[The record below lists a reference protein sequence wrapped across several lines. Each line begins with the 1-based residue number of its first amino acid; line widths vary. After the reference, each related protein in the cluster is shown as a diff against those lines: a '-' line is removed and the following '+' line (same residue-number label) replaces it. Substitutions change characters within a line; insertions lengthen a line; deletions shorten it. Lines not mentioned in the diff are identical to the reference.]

1 MSISPQTAACAI
13 PCKKLPQD
21 DLVHVFDTVG
31 HLWENFRGERIFI
44 TGGTGFFG
52 KWLLETMLYANQQL
66 DLGCRITV
74 LSRNPV
80 AFAESNPHLS
90 DPALVSFV
98 TGDVRDFVFPEGQ
111 FKFVIHAATD
121 VVAPTDA
128 VDLFSSCIDGTK
140 RVLDFA
146 RQARCTDFLL
156 ASSGAVYGRLP
167 VDMEAIPETY
177 AGAPDTL
184 DTRSAYGE
192 GKRCS
197 EWLTNAYGELYAF
210 NVKIA
215 RCFAFVGPHLPLDK
229 HFAIGNFI
237 FDTLADKEIVIQG
250 DGTAYR
256 SYLYAADL
264 AIWLWTIL
272 LCGSAGAAYN
282 VGGDEAITIAD
293 LARRVN
299 QCAGSHQ
306 GVTVM
311 TPHDPENKPDRYIP
325 CVRKAALDLGLTC
338 RINLDEAIDRT
349 LQWNRRLLNQ
359 HDF

>member
-1 MSISPQTAACAI
+1 MSIPSQTAACAI
-13 PCKKLPQD
+13 PCKKLLQD
-21 DLVHVFDTVG
+21 DLIHVFDKVG
-31 HLWENFRGERIFI
+31 HLWENFRGERLFI

-52 KWLLETMLYANQQL
+52 KWLLETLLYANQQL
-66 DLGCRITV
+66 DLGCRVTV

-80 AFAESNPHLS
+80 AFAVSNPHLS

-98 TGDVRDFVFPEGQ
+98 TGDVRDFVFPEGRY
-111 FKFVIHAATD
+111 KYVIHASTD

-128 VDLFSSCIDGTK
+128 VDLFSSCVDGTR

-156 ASSGAVYGRLP
+156 VSSGAVYGRQP
-167 VDMEAIPETY
+167 DDMETIPETY
-177 AGAPDTL
+177 AGAPDIRNI
-184 DTRSAYGE
+184 RSAYGE

-264 AIWLWTIL
+264 AVWLWTIL
-272 LCGSAGAAYN
+272 IRGVAGVVYN
-282 VGGDEAITIAD
+282 VGGDEAISIAG
-293 LARRVN
+293 LAQRVT
-299 QCAGSHQ
+299 QLAGSHHE
-306 GVTVM
+306 VKVM
-311 TPHDPENKPDRYIP
+311 TPHDPANKPDRYIP
-325 CVRKAALDLGLTC
+325 DVNKAALDLGLTC
-338 RINLDEAIDRT
+338 EISLDEAIHRT
-349 LQWNRRLLNQ
+349 LQWNRGLKLQ
-359 HDF
+359 HEF